1 MSDFQ
6 LTNNIFN
13 STNANGGV
21 GGGNISNEIDQENL
35 FSRANSKNNILKNA
49 NNANNANNTNI
60 QSTDENIGFNTNPFQ
75 PPRLSSK
82 TVLRT
87 KSANA
92 ILTSGLNNNVL
103 QNQNNKPNNNLT
115 RISSQ
120 LIDLH
125 KNNTSNSIGGSGL
138 QWGNNS
144 GSISGNNG
152 NKLRKLSSTNSF
164 TFGNGLNVD
173 TSELNIPSSRK
184 INVQTDK
191 EEISNTISNPFFIQK
206 QQKKSPFFD
215 NLITPIHEV
224 SIEDSTSNVYDE
236 EETDEIDD
244 IEIVPTI
251 REPEIKYVP
260 DNMESLTQNILKDV
274 NGGNNDGIALKSDNN
289 QNNINSTLND
299 DLLNIDFAKFQD
311 NKADIETTLD
321 LGLNDEKDLN
331 DSLDLGLNFSDTEEN
346 IMKRSKEDEL
356 KLFSSPIMALEN
368 PSNRKY
374 SNLASRSARQLQNH
388 ADDKRELKVS
398 VRDPRDIKNITK
410 KEKTMNIPT
419 RATKVATNSKPSCG
433 LAKLKNEQRVSK
445 EPIKHNSKSKERD
458 PATPKPARSENSS
471 QRKIPNGLPSYMMST
486 SSSRNRNRQTLQE
499 KKSNYKNPKRA

>member
-1 MSDFQ
+1 MSIAQTNSGLNLEDIMSDFQ

-35 FSRANSKNNILKNA
+35 FSRSDSKNNILKNA
-49 NNANNANNTNI
+49 NNASNANNTNI
-60 QSTDENIGFNTNPFQ
+60 QSTDENIGFIANPFQ

-120 LIDLH
+120 LIELH

-191 EEISNTISNPFFIQK
+191 EEISNAFSNPSFIQK

-274 NGGNNDGIALKSDNN
+274 NGGNNDEITLKSDNN

-311 NKADIETTLD
+311 NKSDIETTLD

-346 IMKRSKEDEL
+346 IMKR
-356 KLFSSPIMALEN
+356 N
-368 PSNRKY
+368 N
-374 SNLASRSARQLQNH
+374 
-388 ADDKRELKVS
+388 
-398 VRDPRDIKNITK
+398 
-410 KEKTMNIPT
+410 
-419 RATKVATNSKPSCG
+419 
-433 LAKLKNEQRVSK
+433 
-445 EPIKHNSKSKERD
+445 
-458 PATPKPARSENSS
+458 
-471 QRKIPNGLPSYMMST
+471 
-486 SSSRNRNRQTLQE
+486 
-499 KKSNYKNPKRA
+499 